1 MDKIVIINCTN
12 RANSNSL
19 KISKLYQSFLKEKN
33 VDAQIFDFCELP
45 QTIAFTEL
53 YGNRSDGYTQLI
65 QKYIVNTTKFIFVVP
80 EYNGG
85 YPGILKLFLDS
96 ISPKEWANKKACLVG
111 VSSGRAGNLRGMED
125 LTGILNYLKLH
136 VYHTKLPISTI
147 DKVLNEAGNFISDE
161 QKNVSIAQ
169 LEGFLGF

>member
-1 MDKIVIINCTN
+1 M
-12 RANSNSL
+12 
-19 KISKLYQSFLKEKN
+19 
-33 VDAQIFDFCELP
+33 
-45 QTIAFTEL
+45 
-53 YGNRSDGYTQLI
+53 
-65 QKYIVNTTKFIFVVP
+65 P

-96 ISPKEWANKKACLVG
+96 VSPKEWTNKKVCLVG

-136 VYHTKLPISTI
+136 VYYTKLPISTV

-161 QKNVSIAQ
+161 QKNASIAQ
-169 LEGFLGF
+169 LQGFLEF